1 MSWLHN
7 HGRSRHKAD
16 DQVVHLPAV
25 TETWPSDGGRPP
37 WMVDGLAAHV
47 VAGNDTLEV
56 IVDSD
61 DQDILWAV
69 AGLRLEAFST
79 PVTTLLVA
87 EDGHVGGPEAVSV
100 WISGYR
106 VGYLPSEDAALLR
119 EGIIDIVRTTG
130 RAVAV
135 SGIVASAGADA
146 DGQHGQMG
154 LWLQHDPTYL
164 DSLAGRVR
172 ELPKSSELLGA

>member
-1 MSWLHN
+1 MSLLHN
-7 HGRSRHKAD
+7 HGRRRRKAD

-56 IVDSD
+56 VVESD

-69 AGLRLEAFST
+69 AGLSLEAFST
-79 PVTTLLVA
+79 PVTTVLVA
-87 EDGHVGGPEAVSV
+87 EDGNVGRPEAVSV

-106 VGYLPSEDAALLR
+106 VGYLEPEAAVLLR

-135 SGIVASAGADA
+135 SGIVASGGADA

-154 LWLQHDPTYL
+154 LWLQHDPTYW
-164 DSLAGRVR
+164 DVSVGRVK
-172 ELPKSSELLGA
+172 ELPKSPELLTA